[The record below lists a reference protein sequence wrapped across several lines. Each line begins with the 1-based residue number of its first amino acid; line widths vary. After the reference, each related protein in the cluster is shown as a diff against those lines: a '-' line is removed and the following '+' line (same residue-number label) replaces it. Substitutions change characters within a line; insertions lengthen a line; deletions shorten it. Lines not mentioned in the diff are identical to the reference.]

1 MKRLVFLSFR
11 QFVLASLLCILTKH
25 SFAQYYYHDIL
36 LTAENMQ
43 QLQLYK
49 KNAVAQIKLLS
60 FEANGQPAE
69 KFTCEVTPNTSYSQ
83 IKTIT
88 QSDFTGN
95 SSLTAFYHPNGQLYR
110 TMDSS
115 TESINQYQYSYDN
128 QDRLISATSTSAGLT
143 SNTKQVETHV
153 WTYRIDGCPDKMLR
167 IKNNMDTSTVRFKC
181 DTMGNVTEEELW
193 IRGIPQGKLYYY
205 YDTLHRLT
213 DIVRYHPRLSRLLPD
228 YMFEYDDKNQVTQ
241 MTTLQQG
248 GTDYLLW
255 EYRYNDNGLKTQ
267 ALCRNKQKQ
276 PAGKIEY
283 LYHYR

>member
-110 TMDSS
+110 TMDSI

-205 YDTLHRLT
+205 YDTLDRKS
-213 DIVRYHPRLSRLLPD
+213 V
-228 YMFEYDDKNQVTQ
+228 V
-241 MTTLQQG
+241 
-248 GTDYLLW
+248 
-255 EYRYNDNGLKTQ
+255 
-267 ALCRNKQKQ
+267 
-276 PAGKIEY
+276 
-283 LYHYR
+283 